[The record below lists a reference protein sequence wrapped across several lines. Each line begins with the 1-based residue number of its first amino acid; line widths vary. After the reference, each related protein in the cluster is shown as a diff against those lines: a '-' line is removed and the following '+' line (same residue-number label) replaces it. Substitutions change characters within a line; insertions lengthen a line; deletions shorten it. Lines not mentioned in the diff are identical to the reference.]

1 MTVVD
6 LTTTPTP
13 PPADLLDGLPR
24 RIGLT
29 LAELQHAARLA
40 NNAPLPF
47 ATSRPPRPGGG
58 SVGAGRSDRLGD
70 RLDDRLGAAGGDAE
84 SAYDGAVRA
93 LPDPEDSLT
102 RRGLLTAGELDA
114 GLAGAL
120 GLLAAPRLAVDLD
133 LAVGRDRLRS
143 WHRQLGDAVAALST
157 ADGLVFELAWC
168 HTSQWADELAR
179 VATVPEVGADGAG
192 DRLGVLNGLRVPFE
206 LADTAAEAVAAG
218 RADLLP
224 VLWEQ
229 LGPITDDA
237 GGPLASADAQT
248 ALGAL
253 TGPCRG
259 RLRVLA
265 TDVHRAGGLPVAAVS
280 WLLLRDGWHALEPTP
295 AAGSGSLVVRAVE
308 PSDLALTLAP
318 ALAAVTS

>member
-13 PPADLLDGLPR
+13 PPTDLLDGLPR

-40 NNAPLPF
+40 NHAPLPF
-47 ATSRPPRPGGG
+47 AAPSPPRLGGG
-58 SVGAGRSDRLGD
+58 SVGAGGSGRLG
-70 RLDDRLGAAGGDAE
+70 DRLGAAGGDTE

-93 LPDPEDSLT
+93 LPDPEDSLI
-102 RRGLLTAGELDA
+102 RRGLVTAGDLDA

-120 GLLAAPRLAVDLD
+120 GLLSAPRLAVDLD
-133 LAVGRDRLRS
+133 LAVGHDRLRS

-168 HTSQWADELAR
+168 HTSQWAGELAR
-179 VATVPEVGADGAG
+179 VATVPDAEGATP
-192 DRLGVLNGLRVPFE
+192 GVLDGLRVPFE
-206 LADTAAEAVAAG
+206 LADAAAEAVAAG

-237 GGPLASADAQT
+237 GDPLASADAQA

-265 TDVHRAGGLPVAAVS
+265 TDVHRAGGLPVATVS

-295 AAGSGSLVVRAVE
+295 DAGSGSLAVRPVE